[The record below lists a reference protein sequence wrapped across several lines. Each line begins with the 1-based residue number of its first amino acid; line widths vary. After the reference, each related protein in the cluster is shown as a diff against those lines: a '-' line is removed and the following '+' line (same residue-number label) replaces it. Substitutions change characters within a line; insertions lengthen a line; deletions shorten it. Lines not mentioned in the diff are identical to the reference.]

1 MYLNALLSPKSE
13 TNSAWPPLF
22 VKLEFKEDSAYANGL
37 SLSGSTS
44 LPDASKNLIVK
55 RVLTSLPLTLFVP
68 IKAVIIGSFENTAL
82 VYRFD
87 LVRIVAHKQI
97 LLL

>member
-44 LPDASKNLIVK
+44 LPDASKELN
-55 RVLTSLPLTLFVP
+55 R
-68 IKAVIIGSFENTAL
+68 
-82 VYRFD
+82 
-87 LVRIVAHKQI
+87 
-97 LLL
+97 

>member
-1 MYLNALLSPKSE
+1 MYLNALLAPKSE

-68 IKAVIIGSFENTAL
+68 IKAVIIGSFENTAFNVPL
-82 VYRFD
+82 WLGED
-87 LVRIVAHKQI
+87 CSS
-97 LLL
+97 